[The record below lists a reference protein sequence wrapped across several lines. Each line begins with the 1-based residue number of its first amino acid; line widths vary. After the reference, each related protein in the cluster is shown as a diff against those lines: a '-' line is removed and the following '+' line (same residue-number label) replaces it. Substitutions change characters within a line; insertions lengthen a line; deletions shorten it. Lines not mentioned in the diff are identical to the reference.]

1 MEGSLTAPTKGPLHD
16 TELQGKAG
24 ITLVTESLSFE
35 DGQPVQLEDGSMAY
49 IHRTPKGRVT
59 IITTGERM
67 GGQTGGWD
75 GTQLGCR
82 HGSCH
87 LHGTHMLTWI
97 SSLAHLP
104 WCRPQEQLCLPP
116 GGEPWGS
123 VTWTLMVV
131 LAPAQPQSLR
141 ALNRT

>member
-1 MEGSLTAPTKGPLHD
+1 
-16 TELQGKAG
+16 
-24 ITLVTESLSFE
+24 
-35 DGQPVQLEDGSMAY
+35 MAY
-49 IHRTPKGRVT
+49 IHRTPRGRVT
-59 IITTGERM
+59 IITTRGRM
-67 GGQTGGWD
+67 GGRTGGWGGRTGGWD

-104 WCRPQEQLCLPP
+104 WCRPQEQLCLQL
-116 GGEPWGS
+116 GGEPWRS
-123 VTWTLMVV
+123 VTWTLMVA

-141 ALNRT
+141 ALNRTRGYHPRPGKKTNILE